1 MRISRNSYVPVRI
14 RNILGFTLIEL
25 MVVIAIVAIL
35 VMIAM
40 PGYESYIRKTKRS
53 LGKGELLAVQARQEQ
68 FFADNKQYATDL
80 SNLGYGSS
88 PYAINSDGVEVD
100 VTSVDRIYLI
110 KLSSATT
117 TAFTLEAVPQGRQA
131 PDPECGTFS
140 ITNTSVKSISGN
152 SSLSN
157 CW

>member
-1 MRISRNSYVPVRI
+1 MRISRNSYVPI
-14 RNILGFTLIEL
+14 RMRFLLGFTLIEL

-40 PGYESYIRKTKRS
+40 PGYEAYIRKTKRS

-100 VTSVDRIYLI
+100 VTAADRIYVI
-110 KLSSATT
+110 QLSSATT
-117 TAFTLEAVPQGRQA
+117 TAFTLNAVPQLKQA
-131 PDPECGTFS
+131 KDTECATLS
-140 ITNTSVKSISGN
+140 ITNTSVKSISGSG
-152 SSLSN
+152 SSSN